1 VVTNNLN
8 LRIVDDFREFCSFIE
23 TENPPLSSK
32 KEVLGKKDA
41 FSINSRLYYKREVDK
56 PYYQQEHYPALD
68 LLFTLAIEGQLFKK
82 VKDEKGNISLHGTNK
97 LESFRQLND
106 CEQYCF
112 LLETYWCCYDFA
124 SRFDSMIWSAD
135 LYPLQELFN
144 AFLQV
149 GPGNSITSKYD
160 HTNSSLCCLF
170 SLDHPVIL
178 QLTTFDL
185 CSYEL
190 NEEAS
195 SPYDDRLKSITP
207 TPFGIEICNLLL
219 QQGFRYRPQKLF
231 PLPYRALAARLDMYK
246 PKKGLHKVLAKAFP
260 AGAVAKTVEDEPVM
274 DQPGTYYFKVALR
287 KTLWRTIK
295 LAHAHSLYDLHL
307 AIEDAFEFD
316 EEHLYAFYLDIGEL
330 KRRRGRYGVYC
341 SEFEDEDFTVEDAV
355 IGICGFYPGQSM
367 IYLFDFG
374 DRVLFD
380 VTLLKIDT
388 TEPLPHSPVVVDQK
402 GELPE
407 PDPDWDYL

>member
-1 VVTNNLN
+1 MTTDNLN
-8 LRIVDDFREFCSFIE
+8 LRVVDDFKEFCSFIE

-41 FSINSRLYYKREVDK
+41 FSINSSLYYKREVDK
-56 PYYQQEHYPALD
+56 PHYQQEHYPALD

-82 VKDEKGNISLHGTNK
+82 VKDEKGNISLRGTKK

-112 LLETYWCCYDFA
+112 LLETYWCFYDFA
-124 SRFDSMIWSAD
+124 TQFDSMIWSAEI
-135 LYPLQELFN
+135 YPIQKLFEV
-144 AFLQV
+144 FLQV
-149 GPGNSITSKYD
+149 GPECSITGKDYRT
-160 HTNSSLCCLF
+160 HSSLRCLF
-170 SLDHPVIL
+170 IFDHRVVF
-178 QLTTFDL
+178 QLATFAL

-207 TPFGIEICNLLL
+207 TPFGIEICYLLL
-219 QQGFRYRPQKLF
+219 QQGFRYRPQELY
-231 PLPYRALAARLDMYK
+231 PLPYRPLAARLGMYK
-246 PKKGLHKVLAKAFP
+246 PKKGLHKVLAEAFP

-274 DQPGTYYFKVALR
+274 EQPGTYYFKVALR

-295 LAHAHSLYDLHL
+295 LAHTHSLYDLHL

-316 EEHLYAFYLDIGEL
+316 EEHLYAFYLDAGEL
-330 KRRRGRYGVYC
+330 KRRRGRYGIYC
-341 SEFEDEDFTVEDAV
+341 SEFEDEDFNVEDAV

-367 IYLFDFG
+367 TYLFDFG
-374 DRVLFD
+374 DQILFD
-380 VTLLKIDT
+380 ITLLKIDA
-388 TEPLPHSPVVVDQK
+388 TEPLPHSPLVVEQK

-407 PDPDWDYL
+407 PDLDWDYL

>member
-1 VVTNNLN
+1 MSTDNLN
-8 LRIVDDFREFCSFIE
+8 LRIVNDFRELCSFIE

-56 PYYQQEHYPALD
+56 PHYQQEHYPALN

-82 VKDEKGNISLHGTNK
+82 VKNEKGNISLHGTNK

-124 SRFDSMIWSAD
+124 SQFDSMIWSAD

-178 QLTTFDL
+178 QLATFDL

-195 SPYDDRLKSITP
+195 SPYDDRLKSIAP
-207 TPFGIEICNLLL
+207 TLFGIEICSLLL
-219 QQGFRYRPQKLF
+219 RQGFRYQPQELF
-231 PLPYRALAARLDMYK
+231 PLPYRALAAKLDMYK

-260 AGAVAKTVEDEPVM
+260 AGAVTQTIEDESLIK
-274 DQPGTYYFKVALR
+274 QPGTYYFKIAL
-287 KTLWRTIK
+287 KKKLWRIIK
-295 LAHAHSLYDLHL
+295 LAHPHSLYDLHL

-330 KRRRGRYGVYC
+330 KRRRGRYGIYC
-341 SEFEDEDFTVEDAV
+341 SEFEDEVFNVEDAV
-355 IGICGFYPGQSM
+355 IGTCGFYPGQSM
-367 IYLFDFG
+367 TYLFDFG
-374 DRVLFD
+374 DQIIFD
-380 VTLLKIDT
+380 ITLLKIDT
-388 TEPLPHSPVVVDQK
+388 TEPLPHSPVMVDQK

-407 PDPDWDYL
+407 PAPD